1 MENAAAFSLPMMLP
15 SSQIV
20 LMSSRRTAKPL
31 ADMWWRNSARDL
43 PQRTAADGERGLA
56 GQQGRFDVAVDE
68 PLRLVLRHADAE
80 RQAEIVGRPVLDTRI
95 GRKGAGRRSRSVE
108 CRKRATA
115 AGARTGI
122 VFQRVE
128 TGIDGE
134 GRVLQGVA
142 ELHAVGGYGAEIAER
157 RGAVESAQGIVAAR
171 GAQKPAGRKIGTG
184 DAACVI
190 GIEIGIAETEEPVR
204 IHIGYRHGLGTGVF
218 HAETRGQQC
227 QSES

>member
-128 TGIDGE
+128 AGIDRE
-134 GRVLQGVA
+134 RRVLQGVA

-157 RGAVESAQGIVAAR
+157 PGAVESAQGIIAAR
-171 GAQKPAGRKIGTG
+171 GAQEPAGRKIGTG
-184 DAACVI
+184 ACVI
-190 GIEIGIAETEEPVR
+190 GIETRIAKTQEPVR
-204 IHIGYRHGLGTGVF
+204 VHIGYRHGLGVGV
-218 HAETRGQQC
+218 
-227 QSES
+227 